1 MHALLR
7 HQVKKERENE
17 KGRRADTVTRTKD
30 GRSRS
35 VNVPQAHATK
45 DVPSLSPMLR
55 DIMKVDIRSKN
66 RTEDS
71 AGGKTGNKV
80 DTMRP
85 HVKVNW
91 PQGERGHRAGVILA
105 ELICQLAQSRTRMWK
120 DSIFCSRPKSGSPSV
135 RGRPYTFYAF
145 AYSLEKR
152 THSRSWNS

>member
-71 AGGKTGNKV
+71 VGGK
-80 DTMRP
+80 
-85 HVKVNW
+85 
-91 PQGERGHRAGVILA
+91 RGI
-105 ELICQLAQSRTRMWK
+105 
-120 DSIFCSRPKSGSPSV
+120 
-135 RGRPYTFYAF
+135 
-145 AYSLEKR
+145 
-152 THSRSWNS
+152 